1 MAQAQVDEWCDELAK
16 VHYMQVSDTH
26 YAAIPR
32 EVRGVPH
39 YTVPGLHAYLDDY
52 ENGLERARGLIGVTQ
67 GHWTVDSLQCLPF
80 GPYTERLAPHIA
92 ESSDPTTS
100 KNFRNP
106 DDRTYA
112 DGRAFQVDAS
122 CPDVSIFRE
131 PLVSC
136 VAITAP
142 QDNIFA
148 QCQPFLAS
156 VLGAAAVMARHART
170 AHRLAHA
177 HAQLPRA
184 VSRPREELQL
194 QHRLCAGLHAG
205 DAPPPGCNHFL
216 PLCVMAMLNAI
227 LPASH
232 AMATRVLWDAYARG
246 PALCARA
253 MRAQAAAGEPAVG
266 RSLPEMVAAGELPA
280 ESLEEA
286 RRFWAPFART
296 NAAVNAW
303 ARLEPL
309 LLAILEADGS
319 YDNSLATLDAFW
331 AANDQL
337 LRGVAWLAAS
347 PDGHKAPEHPSPLA
361 GVRSWT
367 QVRAE
372 HLTPVFVGSTNPQT
386 GKHTPARA
394 SLVGVMPMGL
404 QQLLHGLIGAARDET
419 AVAQCDHN
427 FGYLIYRPSAAPD
440 IMTPKNRERSSKA
453 ISCVNVDGDEPAFG
467 TREEK
472 VKMCKLHRAAWAANL
487 DYVRPLCTRIAPP
500 RSDERRA
507 RGDRAAV
514 DYIKE
519 RKRDLDAVGVH
530 MKQEHDA
537 AALFHAAAVQQPR
550 PPPRPP
556 PAGAPAQSGG
566 SR

>member
-1 MAQAQVDEWCDELAK
+1 MAQSQVDEWCDELAK

-52 ENGLERARGLIGVTQ
+52 ENGLERARTLLGIDKS
-67 GHWTVDSLQCLPF
+67 HWTVDSLQCLPF
-80 GPYTERLAPHIA
+80 GPFTERLAPHIA

-106 DDRTYA
+106 DDRTYS
-112 DGRAFQVDAS
+112 DGRAFQVDAT
-122 CPDVSIFRE
+122 CPDVGIFRE
-131 PLVSC
+131 PLVPC

-148 QCQPFLAS
+148 QCQPFLTS
-156 VLGAAAVMARHART
+156 VLGAAAVIARHART
-170 AHRLAHA
+170 AHRLAHPD
-177 HAQLPRA
+177 LPRA

-194 QHRLCAGLHAG
+194 LHRLCAGLHSG
-205 DAPPPGCNHFL
+205 EAPPAGCNHFV
-216 PLCVMAMLNAI
+216 PLCVMVMLNAI
-227 LPASH
+227 FPASH
-232 AMATRVLWDAYARG
+232 EMAGSVVWDAYARG
-246 PALCARA
+246 PRLCAAA
-253 MRAQAAAGEPAVG
+253 MHEQAAGLGSSSVG
-266 RSLPEMVAAGELPA
+266 LSLPEMVQRDLLSE

-286 RRFWAPFART
+286 RRFWEPFART
-296 NAAVNAW
+296 HALCNAW
-303 ARLEPL
+303 TRLEPL
-309 LLAILEADGS
+309 LLALLEADGS

-337 LRGVAWLAAS
+337 LRGAAWLVAS

-372 HLTPVFVGSTNPQT
+372 HLVPVFVGSTNPQT
-386 GKHTPARA
+386 GKHTPARS
-394 SLVGVMPMGL
+394 SLLGVMPMGL
-404 QQLLHGLIGAARDET
+404 QQLLHGLVGAVRDDRV
-419 AVAQCDHN
+419 AVQYDHN
-427 FGYLIYRPSAAPD
+427 FGYLIYRASAAPD
-440 IMTPKNRERSSKA
+440 IMTSKNRERSSKA
-453 ISCVNVDGDEPAFG
+453 ISCVNVEGDEPAFG

-487 DYVRPLCTRIAPP
+487 DYVRPLCTRIARP
-500 RSDERRA
+500 RSDQRRA

-514 DYIKE
+514 DYTKE
-519 RKRDLDAVGVH
+519 RKRELDAVGVH
-530 MKQEHDA
+530 TKNEHSA
-537 AALFHAAAVQQPR
+537 AALFHRAVVQQPR
-550 PPPRPP
+550 
-556 PAGAPAQSGG
+556 
-566 SR
+566 